1 MLREDEEFRL
11 AVMGL
16 LGYADLKSSV
26 DRLVEAV
33 NELTKLAKA
42 HEERLARLRVFVEL
56 RRLARKVVR
65 GYMEYREV
73 WQLLRYASIAVAL
86 KRKET
91 SSQSSSSG

>member
-1 MLREDEEFRL
+1 MR
-11 AVMGL
+11 AI
-16 LGYADLKSSV
+16 
-26 DRLVEAV
+26 
-33 NELTKLAKA
+33 
-42 HEERLARLRVFVEL
+42 VEL
-56 RRLARKVVR
+56 RELARKVVR

>member
-1 MLREDEEFRL
+1 MLCEDEEFRL

-16 LGYADLKSSV
+16 LGFSDLKSSV

-42 HEERLARLRVFVEL
+42 HEERLAGVEGN
-56 RRLARKVVR
+56 RGIERAGQEGVR
-65 GYMEYREV
+65 EYMEYREA
-73 WQLLRYASIAVAL
+73 WQLLRYVSIAVAL
-86 KRKET
+86 KRKEI

>member
-11 AVMGL
+11 AVMGF

-42 HEERLARLRVFVEL
+42 HEERLAEVEGN
-56 RRLARKVVR
+56 RGIEGVGRKVVR
-65 GYMEYREV
+65 EYMEYREA

>member
-1 MLREDEEFRL
+1 MGANLRGELLRLLREDEEFRL

-42 HEERLARLRVFVEL
+42 HEERLARLEEC
-56 RRLARKVVR
+56 
-65 GYMEYREV
+65 G
-73 WQLLRYASIAVAL
+73 
-86 KRKET
+86 
-91 SSQSSSSG
+91 